1 MGWKTGV
8 LSASRPHAAGWAR
21 GGLLGAGTNLYW
33 PNSFHLWSLLF
44 ELNHVANKQHRKC
57 VLLLPSLSALYWR
70 TSLARTPT
78 SMGKHCGKEWEKL
91 AWEPEGQNKWG
102 KNEFLDIFTGF
113 HFFSQ
118 RWQAPCG
125 SCCSQVLSNTTFAS
139 WPLRSTACVP
149 IRNGCQKIGSMGNC
163 ISKMAGVAIA
173 WVLAKAWL

>member
-1 MGWKTGV
+1 M
-8 LSASRPHAAGWAR
+8 LQ
-21 GGLLGAGTNLYW
+21 GGQEEDCWERVQIYTDRTPFISEA
-33 PNSFHLWSLLF
+33 
-44 ELNHVANKQHRKC
+44 C
-57 VLLLPSLSALYWR
+57 SLSLTMWQMSSTESVSSCCPPCLHSTEGHPLQGLPAEGF
-70 TSLARTPT
+70 PP
-78 SMGKHCGKEWEKL
+78 
-91 AWEPEGQNKWG
+91 AWENTVVRSG
-102 KNEFLDIFTGF
+102 KNLLENQKGKTSGGRMSSLDIFTGF

-149 IRNGCQKIGSMGNC
+149 IRNGCQKIGGMGNC